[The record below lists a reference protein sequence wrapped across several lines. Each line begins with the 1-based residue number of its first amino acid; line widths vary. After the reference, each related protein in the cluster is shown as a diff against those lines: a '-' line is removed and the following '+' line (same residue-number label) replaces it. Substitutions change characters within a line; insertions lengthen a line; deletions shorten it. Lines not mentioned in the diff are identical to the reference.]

1 MFKALKLSLLGLLLL
16 ASGLQAAEL
25 HQYYFR
31 FEIQDR
37 KEISTLTKL
46 ISLDECSPF
55 DGKIVYAYAND
66 QQFEHFKTL
75 GYSYELLPNPGDVGE
90 VAMGDNSKD
99 AMAWDVYPTYT
110 AYVQM
115 MNDYVTNY
123 PTLCQ
128 LVTIGTTLQGRSL
141 LAVKI
146 SDNVTS
152 EENEPEVLY
161 TSSMHGDELT
171 GYVLMLRLIDSL
183 LVGYN
188 AGNPRIQNMVN
199 NMEIY
204 INPLA
209 NPDGTYRSGNTTVS
223 GAWRGNA
230 NGIDLNRNFPDPKG
244 GPNPDGNATQVETTA
259 MINFAAARSFV
270 ISANFHG
277 GTEVVNYPWDTWVRR
292 HADDSWW
299 QTISHQYADTCQVAA
314 APAAYFS
321 GYNDGITNGYDW
333 YTVEGGRQDFM
344 NYWHGCREVTMEI
357 SNTKLV
363 PASQLPTFW
372 NYNRLSLLRYLEQA
386 LYGIKGVVTDAQT
399 TLPLGALVTVVGHD
413 LDSSE
418 VRCDPT
424 LGNYH
429 RMIAPGVWSLRFSA
443 PGYVSQTVSGIIT
456 SLSGSVVVDV
466 QLQPV
471 PQIPVLYY
479 VDDNAP
485 GAISAGDNVAMRIT
499 LKNDGGGSAV
509 NAQGFLST
517 TDAYVA
523 ITQSTSTYPTITGLG
538 GTAQSNSNYVFDVS
552 SLCPQNHLVSFRVDV
567 TADGG
572 YVDSTFF
579 SLTVGQLVDD
589 FETGDFTAFNWT
601 MGGNAPWTI
610 VSTGQYE
617 GSFSA
622 ASGAIGNSQSSTM
635 SVTQQVSSAAN
646 VSFYYKVSSELNW
659 DWLRFYIDGVEKGA
673 WSGSVGWAQA
683 SYAVTPGTRTFQWKY
698 VKDGSQIAGSDKAW
712 IDLVIFPPQSN
723 PLVITTTSLPN
734 GQVGVPYSQ
743 QLVSEGG
750 NGTKTWIDLGDNL
763 SGTGLSLSTSG
774 LVSGSPLAAG
784 TLGFTARVQDQSLSV
799 NDKVF
804 SIRVIQCGDAD
815 GSNALNISD
824 AVYLISYIFS
834 GGPAPETTTHGD
846 ADCSGN
852 ITISDAVYMIA
863 YIFSGGPAPCSACK

>member
-1 MFKALKLSLLGLLLL
+1 MFKALKLSLLGFLLF

-55 DGKIVYAYAND
+55 DGKVVYAYAND
-66 QQFEHFKTL
+66 KQFDHFKTL
-75 GYSYELLPNPGDVGE
+75 GYAYELLPNPGDVGE
-90 VAMGDNSKD
+90 VAMSDNFRD

-115 MNDYVTNY
+115 MNDFVTNY

-128 LVTIGTTLQGRSL
+128 LVPIGTTLQGRSL

-152 EENEPEVLY
+152 EEYEPEVFY
-161 TSSMHGDELT
+161 TSSMHGDETT

-188 AGNPRIQNMVN
+188 AGNARIQNMVN

-209 NPDGTYRSGNTTVS
+209 NPDGTYRAGNTTVS

-244 GPNPDGNATQVETTA
+244 GPHPDGEAYQVETTA
-259 MINFAAARSFV
+259 MMNFAAARSFV

-314 APAAYFS
+314 APNAYIN

-333 YTVEGGRQDFM
+333 YEVEGGRQDFM
-344 NYWHGCREVTMEI
+344 NYWYGCREVTIEI
-357 SNTKLV
+357 SNTKLL
-363 PASQLPTFW
+363 PAAQLPTLW
-372 NYNRLSLLRYLEQA
+372 NYNRLSLLKYLEQA
-386 LYGIKGVVTDAQT
+386 LFGIKGVVTDAQT

-424 LGNYH
+424 HGNYH
-429 RMIAPGVWSLRFSA
+429 RMIASGVWTLRFSA

-456 SLSGSVVVDV
+456 SLNGSVVVDV

-471 PQIPVLYY
+471 PQIPVVYY

-485 GAISAGDNVAMRIT
+485 AAISAGDNVAMRIT
-499 LKNDGGGSAV
+499 LRNDGGGDAI
-509 NAQGFLST
+509 NTQGVLST
-517 TDAYVA
+517 TDSYVT
-523 ITQSTSTYPTITGLG
+523 ITQNTSTYPTIPEMG

-552 SLCPQNHLVSFRVDV
+552 AVCPQNHVVNFRVDV

-572 YVDSTFF
+572 YVDSTTF

-589 FETGDFTAFNWT
+589 FESGDFSAFSWT
-601 MGGNAPWTI
+601 MGGNLPWTI

-617 GSFSA
+617 GSYAA
-622 ASGAIGNSQSSTM
+622 ASGAIGHSQSSTM
-635 SVTQQVSSAAN
+635 SVTQQVTSAAN
-646 VSFYYKVSSELNW
+646 ISFFYKVSSEFNW
-659 DWLRFYIDGVEKGA
+659 DWLRFYIDGVQQGA
-673 WSGSVGWAQA
+673 WSGNQGWAQA
-683 SYAVTPGTRTFQWKY
+683 SYAVTPGTRTFMWKY
-698 VKDGSQIAGSDKAW
+698 EKDGSQVAGSDKAW
-712 IDLVIFPPQSN
+712 IDVVIFPPQSN
-723 PLVITTTSLPN
+723 PLVITTTALPN

-743 QLVSEGG
+743 QLTSEGG
-750 NGTKTWIDLGDNL
+750 TGTKTWIDLGDNL
-763 SGTGLSLSTSG
+763 SGTGLSLSTGG
-774 LVSGSPLAAG
+774 LVAGTPSAAG
-784 TLGFTARVQDQSLSV
+784 MLNFTARVQDQALAV
-799 NDKVF
+799 NDKAF

-815 GSNALNISD
+815 GSNNLSISD

-834 GGPAPETTTHGD
+834 GGPSPETTVHGD
-846 ADCSGN
+846 ADCSGT